1 MTARERPVGEARV
14 SADQEAVVLVHGL
27 WTHRVVMAYLAARLR
42 RAGFAAYG
50 LTYRSVRA
58 DLGDNANALAALVA
72 RLPHAVVHCVGH
84 SLGGLVSLACL
95 ARHKPRKVRRVVLLA
110 SPVSGCEAGRQLSA
124 AAWAR
129 PLLGR
134 TCRIWTAPERL
145 VADERYEIGTIAGTR
160 ALGLGA
166 LILRLDGNHDGVVRL
181 EEARYPRERDHVALP
196 LAHSQVLVSPLA
208 ARQVVAFLRSGRFE
222 K

>member
-1 MTARERPVGEARV
+1 MTAER
-14 SADQEAVVLVHGL
+14 EAVVLVHGL

-42 RAGFAAYG
+42 RAGFATYG

-58 DLGDNANALAALVA
+58 DLVDNAGALAALVA
-72 RLPHAVVHCVGH
+72 RLPHAVVHVVGH
-84 SLGGLVSLACL
+84 SLGGLVALACL
-95 ARHKPRKVRRVVLLA
+95 ARHAPREVRRVVLLT
-110 SPVSGCEAGRQLSA
+110 SPVSGCEAGRRLSA

-145 VADERYEIGTIAGTR
+145 VADGPYEIGTIAGTR
-160 ALGLGA
+160 PLGLGA
-166 LILRLDGNHDGVVRL
+166 MILRLDGRHDGVVRV
-181 EEARYPRERDHVALP
+181 EEARYPHERDHIALP
-196 LAHSQVLVSPLA
+196 LAHSEVLVSPLA
-208 ARQVVAFLRSGRFE
+208 ARQIAAFLQSGRFL